1 VRNKR
6 QLTQTLLLKMNQIV
20 RTEAGKF
27 TVILFDMSPPERKD
41 YRKFLES
48 QSISFVDCDRRELQ
62 DKKLRLPD
70 GHPSHALNEL
80 LAQWIEP
87 LQVVMD
93 YSPEARSVPERR

>member
-1 VRNKR
+1 
-6 QLTQTLLLKMNQIV
+6 
-20 RTEAGKF
+20 
-27 TVILFDMSPPERKD
+27 MSPPERKD

-48 QSISFVDCDRRELQ
+48 QSISFVDCDRPELQ

-70 GHPSHALNEL
+70 GHPSQALNEL

-87 LQVVMD
+87 LQVMMD